1 MSAYDAHPATD
12 AAPWDPEA
20 DAAQPSGLRIPE
32 TLIPAELEQIVRDGA
47 WAEIVA
53 GETDELEIAAE
64 VMLLSD
70 GGVELDAA
78 ERIAAFLLDARR
90 KQTRA

>member
-32 TLIPAELEQIVRDGA
+32 TLIPAELEQTVRDGA
-47 WAEIVA
+47 WAEIV
-53 GETDELEIAAE
+53 AE

>member
-12 AAPWDPEA
+12 AAPWDPDA
-20 DAAQPSGLRIPE
+20 DAQPTGLRIPE
-32 TLIPAELEQIVRDGA
+32 TLIAAELEQTVRDGA

-78 ERIAAFLLDARR
+78 ERIAAFLLEART
-90 KQTRA
+90 KQTGRR